1 LTINKIEGRMGVK
14 KKNKKNTNKKDNTV
28 KERVNEE
35 RTVITVEKEERKEV
49 KERIEQNT
57 QSEWNIGLIGHVD
70 HGKTTIAKALSGVW
84 TSKYSEELERGI
96 TIRIGY
102 ADFSI
107 YKCPKCFEP
116 ECYTSKKVCQYC
128 GSETKFLRKI
138 SIVDTP
144 GHESLMAVMLS
155 GASVMDGAIMVIGA
169 NEKCPRPQTAEHLVA
184 LSILG
189 IKNVIIV
196 QNKVD
201 LVSREEAKENYAQ
214 IKAFV
219 KDVFPDA
226 RIIPI
231 AATYDANI
239 DVLIKAIKDM
249 AEKGIEEKIK
259 SEKEQFYMH
268 VIRSFDVNRPGK
280 GITEMNGGVIGG
292 SIQRGSIKV
301 GDEIEIKPGI
311 TIKNK
316 FHPLTTKVFEL
327 YGGGV
332 KVDNA
337 KPGGLISIGTTLDP
351 SVTKGDGITGNVVGL
366 KGTLPEPVYKL
377 NVKIS
382 LFKNLITIGEIKPF
396 VQNESIMISVGTALR
411 VGTIRDVKKGEI
423 ELFNPVCVEK
433 GQRIAI
439 GRRFSTAWRLIGYGI
454 VK

>member
-1 LTINKIEGRMGVK
+1 MTINRIEERIGVK
-14 KKNKKNTNKKDNTV
+14 KKDKKDTIKKDNTV
-28 KERVNEE
+28 KDGVAGER
-35 RTVITVEKEERKEV
+35 KERKEV
-49 KERIEQNT
+49 KEGIEQNKERTEENT

-102 ADFSI
+102 ADFSV

-116 ECYTSKKVCQYC
+116 EGYTSKKICGCC

-155 GASVMDGAIMVIGA
+155 GASVMDGAILVIGA
-169 NEKCPRPQTAEHLVA
+169 NEKCPQPQTAEHLVA
-184 LSILG
+184 LSVLG

-201 LVSREEAKENYAQ
+201 LVSKEEAKENYAQ

-219 KDVFPDA
+219 KNVFPNA
-226 RIIPI
+226 QIIPI
-231 AATYDANI
+231 AATYNANI
-239 DVLIKAIKDM
+239 DVLIKVINDI

-259 SEKEQFYMH
+259 SEKEPLYMH

-280 GITEMNGGVIGG
+280 DITEMNGGVIGG
-292 SIQRGSIKV
+292 SIQRGKIKI

-311 TIKNK
+311 AIKNK
-316 FHPLTTKVFEL
+316 FHSLTTKVVEL
-327 YGGGV
+327 HGGDV
-332 KVDNA
+332 KIDSV

-377 NVKIS
+377 NVKIN

-423 ELFNPVCVEK
+423 ELSNPVCVEK
-433 GQRIAI
+433 DQRIAI
-439 GRRFSTAWRLIGYGI
+439 GRKFKTAWRLIGYGI
-454 VK
+454 VI